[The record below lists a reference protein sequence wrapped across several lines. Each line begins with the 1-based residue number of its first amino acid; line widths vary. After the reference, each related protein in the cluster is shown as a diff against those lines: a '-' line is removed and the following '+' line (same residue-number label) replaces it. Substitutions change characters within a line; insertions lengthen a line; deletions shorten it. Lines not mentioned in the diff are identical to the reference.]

1 MPCVTDQHKI
11 FSPRGFYSLES
22 EIASIQKDW
31 TESSRWKD
39 IVRPYSP
46 SDVVRLRGSIIE
58 ANTLAFGAAERFW
71 YLVTGGAKKGYVNA
85 LGALSGGQ
93 AVQMVKGG
101 LEAIYISG
109 WQVAAD
115 NNSSLSTYPDQSLYG
130 VDSVPRLVK
139 SVNNALRRADQIQW
153 SKGITHDDP
162 RFIDYFV
169 PILADAEAGFGG
181 VLNAYELCKF
191 LIEAG
196 AGAIHLEDQ
205 LSSAKKC
212 GHLGGKVLVPTTEAI
227 RKLVAARLAADVAGV
242 PTVIVAR
249 TDADAASLL
258 TSDWDEN
265 DKEFL
270 TGERTVD
277 GFYVVRCGIDQ
288 AIARGISYAPYSDV
302 VWCETSRPDMDD
314 AQKFANAIHAKFPG
328 KPLAYNCSPSFNW
341 EKNLSEEKISAFQAT
356 LASMGYSFQFITLA
370 GIHSMWFNMFDLAY
384 QYSRGEGMKHYVE
397 KVQVPEFEALRR
409 GYTFVAHQ
417 QEVGVGYF
425 DDVVNV
431 IQGGVSCINSMKGST
446 EEDQF

>member
-1 MPCVTDQHKI
+1 M
-11 FSPRGFYSLES
+11 
-22 EIASIQKDW
+22 
-31 TESSRWKD
+31 
-39 IVRPYSP
+39 
-46 SDVVRLRGSIIE
+46 
-58 ANTLAFGAAERFW
+58 
-71 YLVTGGAKKGYVNA
+71 
-85 LGALSGGQ
+85 
-93 AVQMVKGG
+93 
-101 LEAIYISG
+101 
-109 WQVAAD
+109 
-115 NNSSLSTYPDQSLYG
+115 
-130 VDSVPRLVK
+130 
-139 SVNNALRRADQIQW
+139 
-153 SKGITHDDP
+153 
-162 RFIDYFV
+162 
-169 PILADAEAGFGG
+169 
-181 VLNAYELCKF
+181 
-191 LIEAG
+191 
-196 AGAIHLEDQ
+196 Q